1 MITLH
6 FSFFFFFFFF
16 FLSST
21 LLVPQIIVDFLCVC
35 VCIYRKYET
44 TPSVLVF
51 VIDQRETKV
60 AAKHVADQQQE
71 ASVVDRCPSKKRVD
85 ANSRAASP

>member
-1 MITLH
+1 M
-6 FSFFFFFFFF
+6 
-16 FLSST
+16 
-21 LLVPQIIVDFLCVC
+21 LVPQIIVDFLCVC